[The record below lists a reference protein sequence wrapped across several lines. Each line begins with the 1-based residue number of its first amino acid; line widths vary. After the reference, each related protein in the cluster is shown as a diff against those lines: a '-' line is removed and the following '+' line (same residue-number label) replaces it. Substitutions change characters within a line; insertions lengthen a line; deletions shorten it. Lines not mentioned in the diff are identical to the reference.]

1 VKFPGILLS
10 VPNKYQVKITAPAFS
25 DIEDIAAYTF
35 EKWGAQQADIHVSR
49 IDRTIQAIA
58 DSPTLGRER
67 IGVPTAIKG
76 RKSGAHVVFY
86 RVQDTTIYIM
96 RILHESMD
104 HGRHIEA
111 DA

>member
-1 VKFPGILLS
+1 MSAL
-10 VPNKYQVKITAPAFS
+10 NKYRVKITAPAFS
-25 DIEDIAAYTF
+25 DIEDIAAYSF
-35 EKWGAQQADIHVSR
+35 EQWGAQQADIYVSQ

-58 DSPTLGRER
+58 DNPAFGRER
-67 IGVPTAIKG
+67 MGVPASIKG

-86 RVQDTTIYIM
+86 RVQDATIYIM

-104 HGRHIEA
+104 HGRHMVG